1 MSFGFCFDLLGVGWD
16 DCEIRKTNTDP
27 EKVDWQLS
35 AEDSIALDS
44 TVEDEPFVAPV
55 DFGHED
61 FVHDWS
67 LTPHAA
73 V

>member
-1 MSFGFCFDLLGVGWD
+1 MQWLVVTG
-16 DCEIRKTNTDP
+16 RKTNTDP

-35 AEDSIALDS
+35 DKDGIKMHQTTPE
-44 TVEDEPFVAPV
+44 EQEPFVAPV
-55 DFGHED
+55 DLGHED

>member
-1 MSFGFCFDLLGVGWD
+1 MNVQHARMS
-16 DCEIRKTNTDP
+16 TDYSAD
-27 EKVDWQLS
+27 VDPPD
-35 AEDSIALDS
+35 E
-44 TVEDEPFVAPV
+44 EEPFVAPV

-73 V
+73 TFPDASLLEG

>member
-1 MSFGFCFDLLGVGWD
+1 MSFYDSKEAEAL
-16 DCEIRKTNTDP
+16 
-27 EKVDWQLS
+27 VDGDGDG
-35 AEDSIALDS
+35 E
-44 TVEDEPFVAPV
+44 EEEPFVAPV
-55 DFGHED
+55 EFGHED

>member
-1 MSFGFCFDLLGVGWD
+1 MAVTCS
-16 DCEIRKTNTDP
+16 KTNTDP

-35 AEDSIALDS
+35 AEDSIEKEKLTA
-44 TVEDEPFVAPV
+44 DEPFVAPLE
-55 DFGHED
+55 FGHEE